1 MQSVPELARRVCFIL
16 CEPAHPGNIGSA
28 ARAIKTMGFRDLRV
42 VAPREADYRT
52 HEEALA
58 YATSSADV
66 LEASKSYATLAQALE
81 GVTYAW
87 AMTGYDRE
95 FGAPLTPMRQ
105 AASETASRLSALEG
119 SLCQGCAAIPA
130 DPASPSLNLSQAV
143 QIAAYEMQLALLD
156 ARGDAGALYDWQGR
170 FAHEEPAPLEAIE
183 GFFDHWERAMA
194 ACGAHDPKK
203 PRHFMEVSRRLFGR
217 AGLTKNEL
225 DLLRGVCAA
234 VICPKRDRIGTKTR
248 GKAAM
253 REQTQNDPKNSPMP
267 PEEQ

>member
-1 MQSVPELARRVCFIL
+1 MAVFSVSTHSLFRLSMQSVPELARRVCFIL

-66 LEASKSYATLAQALE
+66 LETSKSYATLAQALE

-105 AASETASRLSALEG
+105 AASGNGFSSLGARRQHCFRFGTERSGLTNEEVC
-119 SLCQGCAAIPA
+119 LCQGARRFRQIRPVQV
-130 DPASPSLNLSQAV
+130 SISLKRCRLLLMRCSSRSSTLA
-143 QIAAYEMQLALLD
+143 EMPVRFTIGRDALA
-156 ARGDAGALYDWQGR
+156 
-170 FAHEEPAPLEAIE
+170 
-183 GFFDHWERAMA
+183 
-194 ACGAHDPKK
+194 
-203 PRHFMEVSRRLFGR
+203 
-217 AGLTKNEL
+217 
-225 DLLRGVCAA
+225 
-234 VICPKRDRIGTKTR
+234 
-248 GKAAM
+248 
-253 REQTQNDPKNSPMP
+253 
-267 PEEQ
+267 

>member
-1 MQSVPELARRVCFIL
+1 
-16 CEPAHPGNIGSA
+16 
-28 ARAIKTMGFRDLRV
+28 MGFRDLRV

-119 SLCQGCAAIPA
+119 SIAFVLARKEAVSPTRKSAFVRAAQRFRLIRPVQALTFHKRCRSLLMRCSSRSSTPA
-130 DPASPSLNLSQAV
+130 EMPVRFTIGRDALRMKNL
-143 QIAAYEMQLALLD
+143 
-156 ARGDAGALYDWQGR
+156 RR
-170 FAHEEPAPLEAIE
+170 
-183 GFFDHWERAMA
+183 
-194 ACGAHDPKK
+194 
-203 PRHFMEVSRRLFGR
+203 SRR
-217 AGLTKNEL
+217 
-225 DLLRGVCAA
+225 
-234 VICPKRDRIGTKTR
+234 
-248 GKAAM
+248 
-253 REQTQNDPKNSPMP
+253 
-267 PEEQ
+267 

>member
-1 MQSVPELARRVCFIL
+1 MAIFSVSTHPLFRLSMQSVPELARRVCFIL

-95 FGAPLTPMRQ
+95 FGAPLTPMRRRSK
-105 AASETASRLSALEG
+105 A
-119 SLCQGCAAIPA
+119 
-130 DPASPSLNLSQAV
+130 
-143 QIAAYEMQLALLD
+143 ALLSFSARKEAVSPTRKSAFVRVAQRFRLIRSVQALTFHKRCRSLLMRCSSHSSTLAEMPVRFTIGRD
-156 ARGDAGALYDWQGR
+156 ALRMKNLR
-170 FAHEEPAPLEAIE
+170 
-183 GFFDHWERAMA
+183 R
-194 ACGAHDPKK
+194 
-203 PRHFMEVSRRLFGR
+203 SRR
-217 AGLTKNEL
+217 
-225 DLLRGVCAA
+225 
-234 VICPKRDRIGTKTR
+234 
-248 GKAAM
+248 
-253 REQTQNDPKNSPMP
+253 
-267 PEEQ
+267 